1 MRNRGRSLSG
11 GRGAEACHDAAVTN
25 VLVTGGAGFIG
36 SHLCE
41 RLLAEG
47 KRVVAVDDLSSGH
60 IANLAESRGY
70 GKRFAFH
77 HMDVRAPG
85 LARLFQAQEP
95 EVVYHLAA
103 RREDAANFD
112 AMADASISVMGLLNV
127 FEATAAARARKIVIA
142 STAAIY
148 GDARRFPIKETA
160 AAGARPLTPGAISR
174 RVAGDYARFYE
185 RFGGLDHTILVP
197 GSVYGPREVA
207 SSGASGGGGVVASLA
222 GALVAAKQPVIHGD
236 GNQTRDFVFID
247 DTVHAFALA
256 ADHGSGRVVNVGTGV
271 ETTINSLYRM
281 LCEIV
286 GTRGEPRYGAS
297 VAGQARRVAL
307 DPALAADSLGWKPW
321 THLEDGLR
329 ETVAF
334 LRSSQTLDRTA
345 R

>member
-1 MRNRGRSLSG
+1 MVT
-11 GRGAEACHDAAVTN
+11 GAAAEPCHDSRVTN

-47 KRVVAVDDLSSGH
+47 KRVVAVDDLSTGH

-85 LARLFQAQEP
+85 LGRLLQTQEP
-95 EVVYHLAA
+95 EVLYHLAA
-103 RREDAANFD
+103 RREDAEKFD
-112 AMADASISVMGLLNV
+112 AMSDASISVMGLLNV
-127 FEATAAARARKIVIA
+127 LEACVAAKVRKVVLA

-160 AAGARPLTPGAISR
+160 APGARPLTPGAISR
-174 RVAGDYARFYE
+174 RIAGDYARFYE

-197 GSVYGPREVA
+197 GSVYGPRQPAGPV
-207 SSGASGGGGVVASLA
+207 SGGVVASLA
-222 GALVAAKQPVIHGD
+222 SAAVAGKPALIHGD

-247 DTVHAFALA
+247 DTVHAFALG
-256 ADHGSGRVVNVGTGV
+256 ADHGSGRLINVGTGV

-281 LCEIV
+281 LGEIV
-286 GTRGEPRYGAS
+286 GMPAEPRFGAS
-297 VAGQARRVAL
+297 VAGQARRIVLDNTVAGEQ
-307 DPALAADSLGWKPW
+307 LGWKPW

-329 ETVAF
+329 ETVAY
-334 LRSSQTLDRTA
+334 LRGG
-345 R
+345 

>member
-1 MRNRGRSLSG
+1 M
-11 GRGAEACHDAAVTN
+11 TN

-77 HMDVRAPG
+77 HMDVRAHG
-85 LARLFQAQEP
+85 LPRLFQTQEP

-103 RREDAANFD
+103 RREDAAKFD
-112 AMADASISVMGLLNV
+112 AMADASISVIGLLNV
-127 FEATAAARARKIVIA
+127 FEAAVAAKARKLVLA

-160 AAGARPLTPGAISR
+160 AAGARPLTPGAIAR
-174 RVAGDYARFYE
+174 RVAADYARFYE

-197 GSVYGPREVA
+197 GSVYGPREA
-207 SSGASGGGGVVASLA
+207 APGNEGNPGTGVVASLA
-222 GALVAAKQPVIHGD
+222 GALVAGKQPVIHGD

-256 ADHGSGRVVNVGTGV
+256 ADHGSGRLINVGTGV

-286 GTRGEPRYGAS
+286 GANEEPRYGAS

-307 DPALAADSLGWKPW
+307 DPTLAADALDWKPW

-329 ETVAF
+329 ETVAYMRAGASS
-334 LRSSQTLDRTA
+334 LDRSSR
-345 R
+345 